1 MTARVS
7 LSLLLLLALV
17 AWGVLALFTRLVS
30 PDTALS
36 FIAFFVILM
45 IALTSTFTPVAY
57 AISRALLAQRAYR
70 PALGQS
76 LREGTLLALAIVL
89 NLLLLALHSWNIFTA
104 LASVAAAVVLEVL
117 LLARK

>member
-1 MTARVS
+1 MTVRAS

-17 AWGVLALFTRLVS
+17 AWSVLALFTHLVS

-36 FIAFFVILM
+36 FIAFFIILLV
-45 IALTSTFTPVAY
+45 ALTSTLAPIAY

-70 PALGQS
+70 PTLGQS
-76 LREGTLLALAIVL
+76 LREGMLLALAIVL
-89 NLLLLALHSWNIFTA
+89 NLLLLALRSWNIFTA
-104 LASVAAAVVLEVL
+104 LASVFAAVVLEVL

>member
-1 MTARVS
+1 MTARVL

-30 PDTALS
+30 PDTGLS
-36 FIAFFVILM
+36 FVAFFVILM
-45 IALTSTFTPVAY
+45 IALTSTFTPVVY

-76 LREGTLLALAIVL
+76 LREATLLALAIVL